1 MQFSPYF
8 LLIAIGCFGGAALMF
23 TRFRDQAA
31 ITYPTGVLL
40 ILGGVYLLCREFVRG
55 FAGSQAASWA
65 TRGVLVIFLIYLLL
79 CWNNLKSERNAEFD
93 RPESNSESHSESRKE
108 ETPDSAESEDGTDN

>member
-55 FAGSQAASWA
+55 FAGSQAA
-65 TRGVLVIFLIYLLL
+65 R
-79 CWNNLKSERNAEFD
+79 
-93 RPESNSESHSESRKE
+93 RPRE
-108 ETPDSAESEDGTDN
+108 AGICEDPRAPRFPRRMSFGPAARSG